1 MTASKANHTTEWA
14 HWLEERAQLLQQH
27 CLWKQGDSVVLA
39 VSGGP
44 DSMLMMHMFAA
55 LRQHP
60 EIAPSHVIV
69 AHVHHGFRG
78 EESDA
83 EAELVR
89 KEAQLIGLPCEVAR
103 VDAPSYATKQK
114 MNAQAAARELRY
126 TYLRQM
132 AEKHGA
138 SYIALAHHA
147 DDQAETVLMRMLRGA
162 GTGGLSGMSW
172 RRADDTQANSAS
184 SDKEPLLHYIRP
196 LLDMRKKDIIQLC
209 TQEQIQYAEDSSNE
223 KRTYLR
229 NRLRMDIMPL
239 LEHENPQAVQSI
251 SRIAD
256 TLRADHDWM
265 EQEAQ
270 AWYNSYVEKWDAEA
284 NVHISSVRNS
294 VSRVEVYRT
303 LYEAGCIVAREDFL
317 KLHVA
322 LQRRLIKLIL
332 NYLYKVADPIDYDTI
347 ERVRLSALRDV
358 PSTWKTDIGQGME
371 CRREYGQLL
380 WLRPFPRM
388 EQLNAEQTITLLRP
402 NKAGYTVIPFHAST
416 LHWRITSRKLS
427 SSTALGIYDAAFD
440 ADALEWPLHI
450 RTRQSGDRMRIQG
463 LNGSKK
469 VQDMFVDAKVPASL
483 REVYPIVT
491 DCNGTVLWVPGIRRS
506 DQALVQV
513 HTNTMLYLSLEP
525 NI

>member
-1 MTASKANHTTEWA
+1 MTASKADHTEGWA

-27 CLWKQGDSVVLA
+27 CSWKQGDSVVLA

-55 LRQHP
+55 LRQHVDV
-60 EIAPSHVIV
+60 APRQVIV

-78 EESDA
+78 EESDV

-89 KEAQLIGLPCEVAR
+89 REAQLIGLPCEIAR
-103 VDAPSYATKQK
+103 VDAPSYATEQK

-126 TYLRQM
+126 TYLRQI
-132 AEKHGA
+132 AGKYGA

-162 GTGGLSGMSW
+162 GTGGLAGMSW
-172 RRADDTQANSAS
+172 RRADDTQS
-184 SDKEPLLHYIRP
+184 SSVSLEAAPLFHYIRP
-196 LLDMRKKDIIQLC
+196 LLDMRKKDIVDIC
-209 TQEQIQYAEDSSNE
+209 AQEQIQYAEDSSNE

-229 NRLRMDIMPL
+229 NRLRLDIMPL
-239 LEHENPQAVQSI
+239 LEQENPQAVHSI
-251 SRIAD
+251 CRIAD

-265 EQEAQ
+265 EQEAN
-270 AWYNSYVEKWDAEA
+270 AWYSSYVEKWDVETG
-284 NVHISSVRNS
+284 VHISSVRNH

-347 ERVRLSALRDV
+347 ERVRLATLRDV

-388 EQLNAEQTITLLRP
+388 EQLNEEQTITLQRP
-402 NKAGYTVIPFHAST
+402 NEAGCVVIPFHAST
-416 LHWRITSRKLS
+416 LHWRITSRKSS
-427 SSTALGIYDAAFD
+427 SSTAVGTYDAAFD
-440 ADALEWPLHI
+440 ADALEWPIRI

-491 DCNGTVLWVPGIRRS
+491 DRNGTVLWVPGIRRS

-513 HTNTMLYLSLEP
+513 HTDTMLYLSLET